1 MATSP
6 MPNPKPIPRTTVTS
20 EQVALSVA
28 ELVARWRGQV
38 RPSTLASWR
47 TKGIGPRYLKLGG
60 RVLYPVIAVEE
71 FEAAS
76 TKG

>member
-1 MATSP
+1 
-6 MPNPKPIPRTTVTS
+6 MPNSQKPSTRTTATS

-47 TKGIGPRYLKLGG
+47 SKGIGPSYLKLGG
-60 RVLYPVIAVEE
+60 RVLYPVIAVEVYE
-71 FEAAS
+71 IAN